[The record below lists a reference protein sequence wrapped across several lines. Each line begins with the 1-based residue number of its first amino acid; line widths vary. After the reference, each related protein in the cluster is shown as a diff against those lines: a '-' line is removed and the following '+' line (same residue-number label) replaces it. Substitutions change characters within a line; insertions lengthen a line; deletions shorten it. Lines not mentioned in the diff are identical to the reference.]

1 MRGLRAA
8 LPGQANNSS
17 YLQTA
22 EPDTGAQ
29 LAMVDFPGVAV
40 GDHEGLKDL
49 RVHLVLNGAYE
60 MDCLYNQL
68 RFFERVGI
76 GDLIISHFKE
86 VVRPE
91 KLWNLALGKRF
102 SIGFLSGGQN
112 VPGEFV
118 EATSGLLFS
127 AQNLP

>member
-1 MRGLRAA
+1 VTFLLLTEWCNHWPEMRGLRAA

-49 RVHLVLNGAYE
+49 RVHLE
-60 MDCLYNQL
+60 
-68 RFFERVGI
+68 
-76 GDLIISHFKE
+76 
-86 VVRPE
+86 
-91 KLWNLALGKRF
+91 
-102 SIGFLSGGQN
+102 
-112 VPGEFV
+112 
-118 EATSGLLFS
+118 
-127 AQNLP
+127 

>member
-1 MRGLRAA
+1 
-8 LPGQANNSS
+8 LPGVQ
-17 YLQTA
+17 
-22 EPDTGAQ
+22 
-29 LAMVDFPGVAV
+29 
-40 GDHEGLKDL
+40 
-49 RVHLVLNGAYE
+49 VHLVLNGAYE

-76 GDLIISHFKE
+76 GDLVISHFEE